1 MDISQTK
8 YNNKLGRRRH
18 AANGGERK
26 DDGGSIMILHPP
38 SSSIVSFINYLLFII
53 TGGRRKEMMC
63 PYYNIYPHSIYYNHT
78 RMIFSMIFT
87 IIIIAKKVFCIRTP
101 AFVFSRA
108 HHFPQIP
115 PRCCHHPCSLLSLL
129 PCTPV
134 VVLASTSI

>member
-8 YNNKLGRRRH
+8 YNKLGRRRH

-26 DDGGSIMILHPP
+26 GWRIDYDPP
-38 SSSIVSFINYLLFII
+38 SSILLLHRIFYYLLFII